1 MKKKITFL
9 FAMLA
14 GLVTTAMA
22 GNVISAD
29 PLTITQNGTAE
40 LTINLTN
47 TDVVRGL
54 QFTLTLPE
62 GVTVES
68 LGENEVAI
76 SYGDGN
82 QTYTPTN
89 GLLVSTTK
97 RTSNWWA
104 LGNKVGDDYKF
115 VLLDPK
121 GDGVAALEEGA
132 DAAIMKITFKAA
144 SGSTGGNV
152 VISDIH
158 MSIEGSTE
166 DATQADVTIEDAVTV
181 SEFIKGDV
189 NCDGAVDV
197 DDATCILR
205 HIVTKPN
212 DKFNP
217 DAADVN
223 GSGDVEVDDATTIL
237 KFLVGK
243 IEALSR
249 DGDSD
254 SDDIDVDAYDPD

>member
-22 GNVISAD
+22 DNVISAD
-29 PLTITQNGTAE
+29 PLTVTQNGTAE

-47 TDVVRGL
+47 TDKVRGL

-68 LGENEVAI
+68 LGDGDVAI

-89 GLLVSTTK
+89 GLLVSTTD
-97 RTSNWWA
+97 RTTNWWA

-115 VLLDPK
+115 VLLNPK

-181 SEFIKGDV
+181 SNLVRGDV
-189 NCDGAVDV
+189 NKNGSVEIGDAV
-197 DDATCILR
+197 CILR
-205 HIVTKPN
+205 YLAEKSNNVF
-212 DKFNP
+212 DEE
-217 DAADVN
+217 AGDVN
-223 GSGDVEVDDATTIL
+223 DNNKIDIGDAVLVL
-237 KFLVGK
+237 KYLANK
-243 IEALSR
+243 IDALSR
-249 DGDSD
+249 RIDNDSD
-254 SDDIDVDAYDPD
+254 TDMDAYDPD